1 MKTFKQLVAEQ
12 EELVNEIMPWDLEGK
27 LAKQEKPLLV
37 DIREADEFTAMHIQN
52 SINVPRGL
60 LEAACDYNYSE
71 TVPELVQARDREVVV
86 ICRSGNRSVLAAY
99 TMQQMGYQ
107 HVMSL
112 KTGLKGWNDFEQT
125 LISEKQEKIDID
137 AAEQF
142 LNPEIKA
149 QQLSTK

>member
-1 MKTFKQLVAEQ
+1 MKTFKQLVAEH

-86 ICRSGNRSVLAAY
+86 ICRSGNRSVLAAH